1 MAMTLAEMKIGMA
14 DKVSQ
19 QIVDIFLR
27 QSEILQLLPFDNC
40 VSPSAG
46 GGSTLTYSYVQK
58 KLPAVAAFR
67 ALNADYT
74 ASQATVEAK
83 TATLKIFGGSFEMDR
98 VLKQAEG
105 KFNNMAYQFEEK
117 IAAAVSLFHHTM
129 INGNSSTNVN
139 EFDGLDKMLAGT
151 SSEFNTGAAIDLS
164 TMANV
169 KTNMDQ
175 FYEALQNLIKKT
187 NADALL
193 MNTDMISKVQTIA
206 RLLGYKTETE
216 EAFGKKV
223 VSMDG
228 VRFMDLGNHYTIS
241 GSNAVANACVKAGS
255 AVANSC
261 VPAGITRTI
270 STSSVTGL
278 TDIYAVKFDVNNGFH
293 AASLTGTNAIS
304 SYVPDFSQPGAVK
317 KGEVEMVAATVL
329 KNTANAG
336 VLRNI
341 KIA

>member
-1 MAMTLAEMKIGMA
+1 MAMTLTEMKVGMA

-74 ASQATVEAK
+74 ASQATVETK
-83 TATLKIFGGSFEMDR
+83 TAALKIFGGSFEMDR

-241 GSNAVANACVKAGS
+241 SGS

-270 STSSVTGL
+270 SSSSVTGL